1 MCGIFCSISAK
12 SHVDP
17 SPEHLALLRQRGPDS
32 AGRVATT
39 FESAPTAD
47 SPEDAGRAC
56 LTFVS
61 TVLSLRGAETVTQP
75 HQAEDHSA
83 TLCWN
88 GEAWSIDGQ
97 TTTGNDTVTVFDLV
111 TSALADVDHSEADA
125 GSGLRAVADRMA
137 SVAGPYAF
145 VYYNAVNGRLYLG
158 RDFLGRRS
166 LLWSVGPRGELL
178 ISSVAPA
185 SSANAWTKIDADG
198 TYCIALDAQGT
209 LATSDVVS
217 WGHYRVFKLPYRTAD
232 DKTSGD
238 ITSVI
243 PLLSLNKQ
251 VPTKPSSLTE
261 KSNAVAQLESLLRES
276 LRLRVSSIPEP
287 PRIESGPKLPRAKL
301 AILFSG
307 GLDCTVLARLAH
319 DLLPLSEPI
328 DLLNVAFENPRIH
341 AKIDTTIEPAAA
353 FESCP
358 DRITGRSSY
367 AELERIC
374 LGRSW
379 RFVAIDIPYTET
391 NEHHDRVRA
400 LMHPHNT
407 EMDLSI
413 AYALYFASRGA
424 GHVDD
429 KPYTTTSRVLL
440 SGLGADELFAG
451 YMRHATAYSRRGFAG
466 LLDELDLDI
475 GRLGKRNLGRDDRVI
490 SAWGREARFPFLD
503 EKLVAWSLAAPVC
516 DKCGFG
522 EADDHIEQLGDGSTS
537 LELGKK
543 VLRCLAWRLG
553 MHHVAAEK
561 KRAIQ
566 FGARTAKMTT
576 GKTKG
581 TTSLS

>member
-1 MCGIFCSISAK
+1 MCGIFCSISAR

-17 SPEHLALLRQRGPDS
+17 TPEHLALLRQRGPDN

-39 FESAPTAD
+39 FESTPTAD

-56 LTFVS
+56 LTFIS

-88 GEAWSIDGQ
+88 GEAWSVDAV
-97 TTTGNDTVTVFDLV
+97 TTTGNDTVTVFDLI
-111 TSALADVDHSEADA
+111 TSALGGLDHSEADVQ
-125 GSGLRAVADRMA
+125 SGLRVISDRMA
-137 SVAGPYAF
+137 SMAGPYAF

-166 LLWSVGPRGELL
+166 LLWSVGSRGELL
-178 ISSVAPA
+178 ISSVAPPSP
-185 SSANAWTKIDADG
+185 SSAWTEIDADG
-198 TYCIALDAQGT
+198 IYCIALDSQST
-209 LATSDVVS
+209 LAASDMIS
-217 WGHYRVFKLPYRTAD
+217 WGGYRISKVPYRTAD
-232 DKTSGD
+232 DKNAGES
-238 ITSVI
+238 TSVI

-261 KSNAVAQLESLLRES
+261 KSNAVTQLESLLTES
-276 LRLRVSSIPEP
+276 LRLRMSSIPEP
-287 PRIESGPKLPRAKL
+287 PLNNVQRYPRAKL

-341 AKIDTTIEPAAA
+341 AKIDTTVEPTAA

-374 LGRSW
+374 PGRSW

-391 NEHHDRVRA
+391 LEHHDRVLA

-413 AYALYFASRGA
+413 AYALYFVSRGA
-424 GHVDD
+424 GHFDD
-429 KPYTTTSRVLL
+429 QPYTTTSRVLL

-451 YMRHATAYSRRGFAG
+451 YTRHATAYSRRDFAG

-503 EKLVAWSLAAPVC
+503 EELVAWSLAAPVW

-522 EADDHIEQLGDGSTS
+522 EAYDHAEKGEDRSAL
-537 LELGKK
+537 LEPGKK

-553 MHHVAAEK
+553 MHNVAAEK

-566 FGARTAKMTT
+566 FGARTAKMLT

-581 TTSLS
+581 TTLLS